1 MQKIVINKRRNKVRQ
16 SAGDKVFDA
25 FSMLLLLLFSVIVAY
40 PLIYV
45 ISASFSSTN
54 AVIAGKVWLLPV
66 EPSLEAYKAVFSNAS
81 ILTGYK
87 NAFIYTGGSTLLT
100 LLMTVLCGFA
110 LSRKDFF
117 GRNIF
122 SGLILFTMFFSGGLI
137 PTFLL
142 IRNLGMLNTIWPLI
156 LPNSVWPWF
165 IILARTYMANSIP
178 EELYESASLDG
189 CSVYGML
196 WYITLPLSG
205 AILAVVALY
214 CAVGNWN
221 SYFDAFIYLSKP
233 ELYPLQV
240 VLRNILIL
248 NSMDIGQVADLRNM
262 ATRQG
267 MTNLLKYAI
276 IVVSSAPL
284 LILYPFVQ
292 KYFVKGVMIGSVKG

>member
-1 MQKIVINKRRNKVRQ
+1 MQKTLRLRKSKMRRSR
-16 SAGDKVFDA
+16 GDAVFDTL
-25 FSMLLLLLFSVIVAY
+25 SLLLLSVFTLLVAY
-40 PLIYV
+40 PLVYV
-45 ISASFSSTN
+45 FSASFSSTD
-54 AVIAGKVWLLPV
+54 AVVSGRVWLWPV
-66 EPSLEAYKAVFSNAS
+66 NPGLHAYQAVLQNTGIVSGFKNAILYTAGAT
-81 ILTGYK
+81 ILTL
-87 NAFIYTGGSTLLT
+87 I
-100 LLMTVLCGFA
+100 MTVLCGFS
-110 LSRKDFF
+110 LSRKDFY
-117 GRNIF
+117 GRGIF
-122 SGLILFTMFFSGGLI
+122 NALILFTMFFSGGLI
-137 PTFLL
+137 PTYLL
-142 IRNLGMLNTIWPLI
+142 IKNLGMLDTVWPLI
-156 LPNSVWPWF
+156 LPNCVWPWF

-178 EELYESASLDG
+178 EELYESAGLDG

-196 WYITLPLSG
+196 LHITLPLSG

-214 CAVGNWN
+214 CAIGNWN

-233 ELYPLQV
+233 EKYPLQV

-292 KYFVKGVMIGSVKG
+292 KYFVKGVMVGSVKG